1 MEFTAS
7 RENIL
12 SGLSKIQ
19 SIVERRNTMPI
30 LSNALLKAEKNS
42 LHISATDLEVSF
54 SGKVPAQITKEG
66 TITVSAKKLYEII
79 KEFPNEDILFKKDA
93 NNWLII
99 QCGNINFKV
108 VGLPADEFP
117 SIPEDTDMSGYSDIS
132 KKTLKDMIDKTIFSV
147 STEESRVNL
156 NGVYLERNTPEEGGT
171 GVKMIATDGHRLALA
186 QSDIDIKIDTPI
198 IIPRKGVMEIK
209 KILDD
214 AHGDTIKFKI
224 DKNNCLINIGDAT
237 LFIRLIDEMFPNY
250 NQVIPKDN
258 NIMVEIDKV
267 NMLKSLKRISLL
279 STEKYKG
286 IKFQIN
292 KDTMTITSNNS
303 EFGEAKETLDVSSNA
318 EEDLIIG
325 LNARYIMD
333 VLNVTSEDKVQF
345 ELKNDTSQCLIR
357 PVNNTDFL
365 AVIMPMRL

>member
-1 MEFTAS
+1 MEFTIS
-7 RENIL
+7 RENIIK
-12 SGLSKIQ
+12 GLSKIQ

-30 LSNALLKAEKNS
+30 LSNALIKTDKDS
-42 LHISATDLEVSF
+42 LSISATDLEVSF
-54 SGKVPAQITKEG
+54 SGKIPAEIIKEG

-79 KEFPNEDILFKKDA
+79 KEFPDEDIYFNKDE

-99 QCGNINFKV
+99 KCANINFKV

-117 SIPEDTDMSGYSDIS
+117 SLPEDTEESSYSEID

-156 NGVYLERNTPEEGGT
+156 SGVYLERVKSDEGG
-171 GVKMIATDGHRLALA
+171 GIKMIATDGHRLSLSK
-186 QSDIDIKIDTPI
+186 SDIDVNMETPV

-214 AHGDTIKFKI
+214 TEGDTIKFKI
-224 DKNNCLINIGDAT
+224 VKNNCVVKIDDAT

-258 NIMVEIDKV
+258 EYKVEIDKSSL
-267 NMLKSLKRISLL
+267 LKSLKRISLL

-286 IKFQIN
+286 VKFQFE
-292 KDTMTITSNNS
+292 KGVMTITSNNS
-303 EFGEAKETLDVSSNA
+303 EYGEAKESLNVDCSA
-318 EEDLIIG
+318 EEELIIG

-333 VLNVTSEDKVQF
+333 VLNVTGEEKVIF
-345 ELKNDTSQCLIR
+345 DLKNETSQCLIR
-357 PVNNTDFL
+357 PKGNDNFIS
-365 AVIMPMRL
+365 VIMPMRL